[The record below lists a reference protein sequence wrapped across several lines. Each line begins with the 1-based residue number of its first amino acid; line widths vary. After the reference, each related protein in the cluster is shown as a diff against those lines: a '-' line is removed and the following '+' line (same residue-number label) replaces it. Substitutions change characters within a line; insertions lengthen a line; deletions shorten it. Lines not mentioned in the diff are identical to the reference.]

1 MPPKRGLK
9 GGSMTDT
16 QNAMLLKHLK
26 THKRGIT
33 PMVALERYGI
43 YRLSGRIHDL
53 RSMGYEIETHQ
64 EQKKNRYG
72 HVVRFAR
79 YTLEG

>member
-1 MPPKRGLK
+1 
-9 GGSMTDT
+9 
-16 QNAMLLKHLK
+16 
-26 THKRGIT
+26 
-33 PMVALERYGI
+33 
-43 YRLSGRIHDL
+43 
-53 RSMGYEIETHQ
+53 MGYEIETHQ